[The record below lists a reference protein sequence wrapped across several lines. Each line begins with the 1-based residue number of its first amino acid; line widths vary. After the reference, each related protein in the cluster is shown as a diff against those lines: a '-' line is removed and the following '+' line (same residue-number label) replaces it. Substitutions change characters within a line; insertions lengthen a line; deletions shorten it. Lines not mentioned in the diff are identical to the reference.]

1 MKLGVNLFSIR
12 KFLQNEADVRETF
25 RKISEIG
32 YDVVQLS
39 GAAPMAAETVR
50 DISKEY
56 GLPVVCT
63 HSPLDRIL
71 HDTDALI
78 RDHKTY
84 GCPVIGLGALPLE
97 MRTKEADLRE
107 LIGAMR
113 EPVAKIRAAG
123 LAFAYHNHDFE
134 FKPLIDTGNR
144 IYDILLAECTDWQ
157 LIPDTY
163 WIAFAG
169 EDVKGTLKR
178 IGVGR
183 MTNVHFKD
191 MTRDDKREICSCGA
205 GCLNFAS
212 YLPLC
217 RALGTENI
225 LVEQDNA
232 NDAADPFG
240 ELENSYRTLRPLMK
254 KGE

>member
-1 MKLGVNLFSIR
+1 MKLGVNLYSIR
-12 KFLQNEADVRETF
+12 KFLQNEADVRQTF
-25 RKISEIG
+25 RRLSEIG

-39 GAAPMAAETVR
+39 GVAPMAAETVR
-50 DISKEY
+50 DISEEY
-56 GLPVVCT
+56 GLPIVCT

-78 RDHKTY
+78 RDHKIY
-84 GCPVIGLGALPLE
+84 GCPVIGLGALPTEL
-97 MRTKEADLRE
+97 RTRESDLRE
-107 LIGAMR
+107 LIAELR

-123 LAFAYHNHDFE
+123 LSFAYHNHDFE
-134 FKPLIDTGNR
+134 FLPLTDTGNR
-144 IYDILLAECTDWQ
+144 IYDILLAECPDWQ

-169 EDVKGTLKR
+169 EDVAETLKR
-178 IGVGR
+178 IGAGR

-205 GCLNFAS
+205 GRLDFSS

-217 RALGTENI
+217 RAFGTENI

-240 ELENSYRTLRPLMK
+240 ELENSYRTLRPLIDIK
-254 KGE
+254 S